1 MNTDYSDTRQHLLS
15 VGHQLMASRGFSA
28 VGLNEILQTAGVPK
42 GSFYHYFKSKE
53 LYGQAVLDDY
63 FVRYL
68 ASLEQ
73 RFAPSRLLPAAEQLM
88 GYWRDWQT
96 GYSSACSAQTCLVVK
111 LSAEV
116 ADLSEAMRLTLRDG
130 TDQIV
135 AQLAQVLEAG
145 RTDGSLHQRQPSPIP
160 SKTLAAML
168 YQVWL
173 GASLLAKIHRTG
185 QPMQDAMQTTCIF
198 LDQ

>member
-1 MNTDYSDTRQHLLS
+1 MNTAYNDTRQHLLS

-73 RFAPSRLLPAAEQLM
+73 RFAPSSLIPAAAQLM

-116 ADLSEAMRLTLRDG
+116 ADLSEVMRLTLRDG

-135 AQLAQVLEAG
+135 ARLAQVIEAG
-145 RTDGSLHQRQPSPIP
+145 QTDGSLSHLHARAICAPS
-160 SKTLAAML
+160 LAAML

-185 QPMQDAMQTTCIF
+185 QPMQHAMRTTCFF

>member
-1 MNTDYSDTRQHLLS
+1 MNTAYSDTRQHLLS

-68 ASLEQ
+68 ASVEQ
-73 RFAPSRLLPAAEQLM
+73 RFAPSGLIPAAEQLM

-135 AQLAQVLEAG
+135 ARLAQVIEAG
-145 RTDGSLHQRQPSPIP
+145 QTDGSLSHLHARAICAS
-160 SKTLAAML
+160 SLAAML

-185 QPMQDAMQTTCIF
+185 QPMQHAMRTTCLF
-198 LDQ
+198 LEK